1 MQYNTVA
8 IAENLFFLAHGSS
21 YYKNYIISIQK
32 SFEKIKCIYQMSQ
45 KIDNHNL
52 EKLHKYW

>member
-1 MQYNTVA
+1 MQYNKVA
-8 IAENLFFLAHGSS
+8 TAENLFFLAQGSS
-21 YYKNYIISIQK
+21 YSKNYISIQK
-32 SFEKIKCIYQMSQ
+32 LWKCIYQMSQ